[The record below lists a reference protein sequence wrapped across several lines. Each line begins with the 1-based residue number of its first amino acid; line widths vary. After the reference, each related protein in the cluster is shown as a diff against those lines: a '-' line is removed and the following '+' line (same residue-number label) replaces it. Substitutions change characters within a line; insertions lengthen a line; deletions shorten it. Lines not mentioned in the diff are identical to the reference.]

1 MLHCYEHRNEAY
13 SSYTKGFVTLNSS
26 NIKFTGGAA
35 GYTSAE
41 LDKIAVAAE
50 YLGLEHAPE
59 QWTVELLEQKRTR
72 MREQVGTLRAFADE
86 SRMDIFLF
94 LMHRGTTNGE
104 MGSFTVSEIAE
115 RMQISLSTVSH
126 HLQELKR
133 VGLLKVERQGKERY
147 YRVDLDYLIDI
158 VGNLYQKLLKKREL
172 IKQGIPGCPTEL
184 LVEFVTKNLNLTENN
199 K

>member
-1 MLHCYEHRNEAY
+1 
-13 SSYTKGFVTLNSS
+13 LNSS

-50 YLGLEHAPE
+50 YLGIEHAPE
-59 QWTVELLEQKRTR
+59 QWTVELLEQKRAR

-158 VGNLYQKLLKKREL
+158 VENLYQKLLKKREL
-172 IKQGIPGCPTEL
+172 IQQGIPGCPTEL